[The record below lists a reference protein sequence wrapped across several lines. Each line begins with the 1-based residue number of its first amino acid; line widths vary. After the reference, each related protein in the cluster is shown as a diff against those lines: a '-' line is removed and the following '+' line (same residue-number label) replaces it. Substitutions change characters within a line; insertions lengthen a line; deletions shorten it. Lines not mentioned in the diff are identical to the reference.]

1 MAIIHKLETR
11 DPRDSETFKLLG
23 QNALSDESILEEAFE
38 LIDHENKNIRIG
50 AMGIIRE
57 VADQKPELVAERLD
71 KIIETL
77 QQKERPTRWIAT
89 DILACCAHL
98 QPKKAE
104 QALPRIIKHVNI
116 QEGTVL
122 MVQTVRFLGAYGRI
136 DKTKAVSVF
145 PHLEK
150 ALEEYPVNA
159 IGFVLESFAE
169 IAPLMDAN
177 RTSKLKTIAQS
188 YLDNSTATI
197 QKKARK
203 LHNVLLNK

>member
-1 MAIIHKLETR
+1 MAIIQILEM
-11 DPRDSETFKLLG
+11 RDSRDSTTFKSLG
-23 QNALSDESILEEAFE
+23 QKALRDESILAEAFD
-38 LIDHENKNIRIG
+38 LIDHEEKNIRIG

-57 VADQKPELVAERLD
+57 VAGQKPELVAERLD
-71 KIIETL
+71 KIIDTL
-77 QQKERPTRWIAT
+77 QQKEKPTRWIAT

-104 QALPRIIKHVNI
+104 QAFPRIVKHVNI

-122 MVQTVRFLGAYGRI
+122 MVQTVRFLGAYGKI
-136 DKTKAVSVF
+136 DPTRAEKVF

-150 ALEEYPVNA
+150 ALEESPTNA

-169 IAPLMDAN
+169 IAPLVDTN

-188 YLDNSTATI
+188 YLDHATATI

-203 LHNVLLNK
+203 LHNVLSDK